1 MLKIQYRMHPSISK
15 FPNEEFYAGGLE
27 DGPNVKDYNN
37 TYLDGHMYGPYSFI
51 HVEDGY
57 EENIGQGSRNIVE
70 ADVAANIVARL
81 AEVHTCLN
89 NYFFHRNCMWI
100 LGHETTLLQHKTTW
114 SRLVKDAKDRQC
126 FFDARDDYSLA
137 RAMDQ
142 SVRDNVSR
150 PNIKFQCAPDAQ
162 LAGDSC
168 GEASMDNNPTA
179 SLHEASHD
187 MMSVDENL
195 LKYSGEASKENQ
207 ADSSKDNKKIEEKTM
222 CDDSANSAKTKMCD
236 DDKNDVNAEGN
247 KEIQDTTEGNKV
259 KEVPMQAEVAAEKTC
274 QLLPSCSRKRINSL
288 QEDQPAGQFAE
299 QVHLAQLPPRPSRK
313 KACLSQSAPI
323 AQVTVEMAALEDA
336 QIDLLGALPQ
346 LAEAVARTPVNYEER
361 KEREKLVKCV
371 NLYEQARSASDERF
385 WSNVHMDLYNSL
397 FSKKKCA
404 DNKWID
410 WGYIRHLPGVR
421 DVETACRNIGLHK
434 LMALKQNWYEEP
446 IKQFYSTL
454 SINRSRTS
462 VTFMAGI
469 NKKITVTKRFCQN
482 VLHVSSKHD
491 DKIKSKLTDAEEKEL
506 KSANKDQQD
515 AVEKIIRKTIYPLI
529 GDRGKTH
536 GPCRVLQ
543 YHILFGKPFDIVDMM
558 FNCMQE
564 NYRHKNKTMGY
575 APYIIAMDIVF
586 TQTHPSD
593 ALKKGKEKVVE
604 GESACWGLW
613 LLMKLLAVCP
623 QTSRAS
629 QSGTARLSA
638 FRSDAEHARFAARG
652 QFSSKAAL
660 SPLKLIE
667 RERARG
673 RLLVEKLRMQRTKQ
687 TVLNQ
692 QMLHPAIR
700 QTKNTCSATYES
712 ELNQLI
718 IFTVN
723 CNQFLSRQLA
733 CG

>member
-1 MLKIQYRMHPSISK
+1 MGSDNAAFPFTTTTTSPRFCNPISHRSCLRDKVFDILVIDEAANLKECESMIPLASRRINHVVLVGDDKQLQSVVKSTIAKEKKFGRSLYERLSELGFPKHMLKIQYRMHPSISK

-81 AEVHTCLN
+81 AEVCTVDSCQGDEKDIIILSTVRHNRSGNIGFLECDKRTNVALT
-89 NYFFHRNCMWI
+89 RAKNCMWI

-361 KEREKLVKCV
+361 KEREKLVDTTTSWA
-371 NLYEQARSASDERF
+371 LHEQ
-385 WSNVHMDLYNSL
+385 
-397 FSKKKCA
+397 
-404 DNKWID
+404 
-410 WGYIRHLPGVR
+410 
-421 DVETACRNIGLHK
+421 
-434 LMALKQNWYEEP
+434 
-446 IKQFYSTL
+446 
-454 SINRSRTS
+454 
-462 VTFMAGI
+462 
-469 NKKITVTKRFCQN
+469 
-482 VLHVSSKHD
+482 
-491 DKIKSKLTDAEEKEL
+491 
-506 KSANKDQQD
+506 
-515 AVEKIIRKTIYPLI
+515 
-529 GDRGKTH
+529 
-536 GPCRVLQ
+536 
-543 YHILFGKPFDIVDMM
+543 
-558 FNCMQE
+558 
-564 NYRHKNKTMGY
+564 
-575 APYIIAMDIVF
+575 
-586 TQTHPSD
+586 
-593 ALKKGKEKVVE
+593 
-604 GESACWGLW
+604 
-613 LLMKLLAVCP
+613 
-623 QTSRAS
+623 
-629 QSGTARLSA
+629 
-638 FRSDAEHARFAARG
+638 DAEHARFAARG
-652 QFSSKAAL
+652 ETSHGGDLVMGGTSDQCGSLMEQKTDQWTGCELGRGVVLQAKTDKWTGCELGRGVVLQAKTDKWTGCEL
-660 SPLKLIE
+660 G
-667 RERARG
+667 REA
-673 RLLVEKLRMQRTKQ
+673 M
-687 TVLNQ
+687 
-692 QMLHPAIR
+692 
-700 QTKNTCSATYES
+700 
-712 ELNQLI
+712 LI
-718 IFTVN
+718 I
-723 CNQFLSRQLA
+723 LRH
-733 CG
+733 